1 MMCSWKTYD
10 DWMKKKSLLLS
21 QNFHLMDYHLAIF
34 ITVMLA
40 RRLVWTI
47 VSEVNTQTCV
57 YTISLHILVCITSV
71 GSKLESDACAT
82 IFLVTELILSSFF
95 TQVSQ
100 SSGGSL
106 LRYVV
111 LIAARLSL
119 LTMCGWV
126 LCWTL
131 VNLCKNHSVLN
142 LLFLGYPWVF
152 HLSHKPHK
160 PSPRPR
166 DAGCHPNRH
175 QNKSV
180 NICSVRPQ
188 LKKGQKAW
196 RARCSWVIQM

>member
-1 MMCSWKTYD
+1 MMALFSF
-10 DWMKKKSLLLS
+10 LLE

-47 VSEVNTQTCV
+47 VSEVDTQTCP
-57 YTISLHILVCITSV
+57 YRQPTHISTHRPCRNQTPPMSLCCLV
-71 GSKLESDACAT
+71 
-82 IFLVTELILSSFF
+82 
-95 TQVSQ
+95 QVSQ

-142 LLFLGYPWVF
+142 LLFLGYP
-152 HLSHKPHK
+152 
-160 PSPRPR
+160 
-166 DAGCHPNRH
+166 
-175 QNKSV
+175 
-180 NICSVRPQ
+180 
-188 LKKGQKAW
+188 
-196 RARCSWVIQM
+196 

>member
-1 MMCSWKTYD
+1 
-10 DWMKKKSLLLS
+10 
-21 QNFHLMDYHLAIF
+21 MDYHLAIF

-47 VSEVNTQTCV
+47 VSEVNTQTFIHPPNQLQSTYHCGNQ
-57 YTISLHILVCITSV
+57 TLLRAELVPQYLC
-71 GSKLESDACAT
+71 KLWVNSIIC
-82 IFLVTELILSSFF
+82 LPK
-95 TQVSQ
+95 VSQ

-152 HLSHKPHK
+152 LNHQPP
-160 PSPRPR
+160 PS
-166 DAGCHPNRH
+166 
-175 QNKSV
+175 
-180 NICSVRPQ
+180 
-188 LKKGQKAW
+188 KGQDVLIQAVSTGPNW
-196 RARCSWVIQM
+196 RDKRPEV